1 MPFNGDYRDMVSNRE
16 VLEVG
21 SPGFGGESVEGNN
34 AYAGAEGSYLQLPS
48 DGLLSEEFST
58 TFWYKVNA
66 DPDRAGIIVI
76 GPEDEENP
84 DAQNNRISGFR
95 LFREGSADEQRI
107 KANVGNGSADSWNDG
122 GVIDVAAGEW
132 VHVALVITDSESHI
146 YLDGELVNTGDVPGG
161 VDWTGTDIVSIMSG
175 APRFTGWNHLADRSY
190 MDNLRF
196 YNKALTAEDV
206 EAAMEE

>member
-1 MPFNGDYRDMVSNRE
+1 
-16 VLEVG
+16 
-21 SPGFGGESVEGNN
+21 
-34 AYAGAEGSYLQLPS
+34 
-48 DGLLSEEFST
+48 
-58 TFWYKVNA
+58 
-66 DPDRAGIIVI
+66 
-76 GPEDEENP
+76 
-84 DAQNNRISGFR
+84 
-95 LFREGSADEQRI
+95 
-107 KANVGNGSADSWNDG
+107 
-122 GVIDVAAGEW
+122 
-132 VHVALVITDSESHI
+132 VITDSESHI